1 MHRLYV
7 AAVLIQLSGAAIAC
21 TKNADCD
28 WKCFIPQG
36 LQGGTCAFSP
46 EHLKELQA
54 ADLRHRQRQ
63 DGLRIQ
69 AAREAALRE
78 RTVELQRNPAGHYV
92 AEGRINGTPVVF
104 IVDTGA
110 TDVAISLPLA
120 RRLGLP
126 LRPGGV
132 SQTANGLV
140 ATWTTQLDSVDL
152 GGLVV
157 RNVPSSVL
165 PKLPEDGVLLGMS
178 YLQQLELTQRGDTLT
193 LKLHP

>member
-1 MHRLYV
+1 MRRVYV
-7 AAVLIQLSGAAIAC
+7 AATLILFSSPSPAC

-28 WKCFIPQG
+28 WKCFIPKG
-36 LQGGTCAFSP
+36 AQGGTCAFNP

-54 ADLRHRQRQ
+54 ADHRHRQKQ
-63 DGLRIQ
+63 EALRIQ

-78 RTVELQRNPAGHYV
+78 RTVELQRNQAGHYV
-92 AEGRINGTPVVF
+92 AEGRINGSPVLF
-104 IVDTGA
+104 ILDTGA
-110 TDVAISLPLA
+110 TDVSMSLPLA

-132 SQTANGLV
+132 TQTANGLV
-140 ATWTTQLDSVDL
+140 ATWTTHLDSVDL

-157 RNVPSSVL
+157 RNVRSSVL
-165 PKLPEDGVLLGMS
+165 PNMPEDGVLLGMS

-193 LKLHP
+193 LKLHQ